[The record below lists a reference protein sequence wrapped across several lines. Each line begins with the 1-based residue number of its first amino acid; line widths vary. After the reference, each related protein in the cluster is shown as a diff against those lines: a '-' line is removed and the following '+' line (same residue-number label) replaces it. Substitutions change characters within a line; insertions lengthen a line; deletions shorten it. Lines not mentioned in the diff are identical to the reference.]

1 MGAQARCTSNG
12 RLAWRSFAGCV
23 TKTHNTSNPGKN
35 ISRAGVRKRAVTAD
49 SRKFMLHEFIAIN
62 RDEIIRRCR
71 AKVAKRSVPPPTE
84 AEIDHGVPV
93 FLDQLTDALRL
104 GLATTPE
111 IGRSALQH
119 GHDLLLQGFT
129 VSQVVHDYGDV
140 CQAVTDLAVE
150 VNAPISADDFR
161 TLNRCLDEAIAGA
174 VTEYGREQNQSIL
187 DGESAR
193 GTERLGF
200 LAHELRN
207 LTNSAIFAFEV
218 LKTGNV
224 GVAGSTG
231 MVLHRS
237 LMGLR
242 ALIGRSLAET
252 RFTEASQKREPFLVS
267 GFIEELAATA
277 TLEANARGIRLTV
290 LPVEAGGD
298 NRGRP
303 TSPRRG
309 GGKLTAER
317 IQVHAAPHHR
327 DSAGGRQRRASADRD
342 PGRMRRPPARECERA
357 VPPVRAARH
366 RSNRRGS
373 WPRLQPMGG
382 RGEPRPDLRTQPA

>member
-1 MGAQARCTSNG
+1 
-12 RLAWRSFAGCV
+12 
-23 TKTHNTSNPGKN
+23 
-35 ISRAGVRKRAVTAD
+35 
-49 SRKFMLHEFIAIN
+49 MLHEFIAIN

-104 GLATTPE
+104 GLTTTPE
-111 IGRSALQH
+111 IGRSAIQH

-224 GVAGSTG
+224 GVTGSTG

-267 GFIEELAATA
+267 GFIEEIAATA
-277 TLEANARGIRLTV
+277 TLEADARGIRLTV
-290 LPVEAGGD
+290 LPVEQAVTIEADRQVLGAVVG
-298 NRGRP
+298 NLLQNAFKFTRP
-303 TSPRRG
+303 DTTVTLRVVAS
-309 GGKLTAER
+309 AER
-317 IQVHAAPHHR
+317 VLIEIQ
-327 DSAGGRQRRASADRD
+327 DECGGLPRGSVNELFRPFEQRGTDRTGVGLGLAFSRWGVEVNH
-342 PGRMRRPPARECERA
+342 GRIYARNLPDQGCIFTIDLPRL
-357 VPPVRAARH
+357 PVRAIAIVE
-366 RSNRRGS
+366 S
-373 WPRLQPMGG
+373 
-382 RGEPRPDLRTQPA
+382 

>member
-1 MGAQARCTSNG
+1 
-12 RLAWRSFAGCV
+12 
-23 TKTHNTSNPGKN
+23 
-35 ISRAGVRKRAVTAD
+35 
-49 SRKFMLHEFIAIN
+49 MLHEFIAMN
-62 RDEIIRRCR
+62 RKEIIRRCR

-104 GLATTPE
+104 GLTSTPD
-111 IGRSALQH
+111 IGRSAIQH

-150 VNAPISADDFR
+150 VNAPISTDDFR

-174 VTEYGREQNQSIL
+174 VTEYGREQNQSTL

-231 MVLHRS
+231 IVLHRS

-242 ALIGRSLAET
+242 ALIGRSLAEA
-252 RFTEASQKREPFLVS
+252 RFTEASQKREAFLVS

-290 LPVEAGGD
+290 LPVEHAVTIEADRQVLGAVVG
-298 NRGRP
+298 NLLQNAFKFTRP
-303 TSPRRG
+303 HTNVTLRVSAS
-309 GGKLTAER
+309 AER
-317 IQVHAAPHHR
+317 VLIEIQ
-327 DSAGGRQRRASADRD
+327 DECGGLPNGSVNELFRPFEQRGTDRTGVGLGLAFSRWGVEANN
-342 PGRMRRPPARECERA
+342 GRIYARNLPDEGCVFTIDLPRL
-357 VPPVRAARH
+357 PVRVVAIVE
-366 RSNRRGS
+366 S
-373 WPRLQPMGG
+373 
-382 RGEPRPDLRTQPA
+382 